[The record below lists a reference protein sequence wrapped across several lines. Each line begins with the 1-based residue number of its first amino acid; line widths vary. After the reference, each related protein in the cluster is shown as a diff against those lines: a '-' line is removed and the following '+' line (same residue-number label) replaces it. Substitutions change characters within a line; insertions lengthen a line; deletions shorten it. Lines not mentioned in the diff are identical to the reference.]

1 MINSAATVQFGNGNV
16 VTIGGVGSGESLT
29 YIDALGNQTS
39 VTLLDSDLT
48 HAAGNLHPVAVV
60 PYGTIVNMNNAIFN
74 VASAAMLTMT
84 GTSNRAILSGGGQQI
99 LIRRKRCYHFQRYR
113 SGGR

>member
-1 MINSAATVQFGNGNV
+1 MQFGNGNV
-16 VTIGGVGSGESLT
+16 VTIGGVGSGESLK